1 MHVATTPLPVPPP
14 LHEHRLPSTR
24 TLSPVPCHRVTTP
37 SPFSP
42 SCINTDAPYDIA
54 QVAHGVVQRLPCRAQ
69 DRGRESSSID
79 FFFLGA
85 RAMVT
90 STELSYGGGGDVQCG
105 QDEVDVC
112 VSVTSRRGS
121 RKREGNG
128 TWHRSWDYLVHE
140 FLLGIRGRIPEHLK
154 PVLGGQHN
162 YDEPPQYQAACN
174 FLKRNKLLS
183 IIRAHEAQD
192 TGCVPQDQDDGLP
205 LGDDDLSAPN
215 YLDMYNNKAVIK
227 YENNVMN
234 MRQFNYSS
242 HPYWLPNFMDVFTW
256 SLPFVGEQ
264 VGFLPLFTDMLVA
277 VLNTCTMEELAK
289 EDADAWCKIIGNKI
303 MAVGCMSRVFA
314 LLREESEQ
322 VSELKSV
329 SGLSKLLY
337 GSLAFGLDGIKNDI
351 TGFDD
356 ARMSNIEN
364 ERLLLE
370 LINVGQPVNTISVP
384 DKGGRRVWGR

>member
-1 MHVATTPLPVPPP
+1 MNKCPGAPIPAPSPRPPHARRHHPTPRPTPTARTQAPIDAHPLTRALSPSHHPPLPSPPP
-14 LHEHRLPSTR
+14 ALTLTR
-24 TLSPVPCHRVTTP
+24 QLGIDLGTISFT
-37 SPFSP
+37 
-42 SCINTDAPYDIA
+42 
-54 QVAHGVVQRLPCRAQ
+54 
-69 DRGRESSSID
+69 SS
-79 FFFLGA
+79 FLGSE
-85 RAMVT
+85 VGSLST
-90 STELSYGGGGDVQCG
+90 SNLFLAASTTTMSHLSV
-105 QDEVDVC
+105 
-112 VSVTSRRGS
+112 
-121 RKREGNG
+121 
-128 TWHRSWDYLVHE
+128 
-140 FLLGIRGRIPEHLK
+140 
-154 PVLGGQHN
+154 
-162 YDEPPQYQAACN
+162 YQAACN

-205 LGDDDLSAPN
+205 LGDDNLSAPN

-289 EDADAWCKIIGNKI
+289 EDADARCKIIGNKI